1 MDDFREWLSDNLR
14 YFMLGGAILVIV
26 LVLIFG
32 VRACVG
38 GKKGNSNEDQK
49 TAQSNQEN
57 DPSSPAND
65 GETDEKK
72 DASPAT
78 DTNAETT
85 MEKASTEV
93 TELIQSYYKAFGEKD
108 IATLKTIEDGFT
120 PADESQINSRD
131 YIDGYEVQDVYAK
144 KGLTDGSY
152 VVYVVFNYICTGI
165 ETPVP
170 ALSQFYVET
179 DSDGNLKI
187 KGGADEDAD
196 ISAYVKKLES
206 EKDVQDL
213 IAKVK
218 ADYEAAQAGDPL
230 WQNFF
235 RAWVMM
241 PVLLQMQEQCLQSQK
256 IVMFVLPQIQR
267 VKLSVAFLQ
276 ERKLKRRGRKVTGYR
291 SIMMDRPDMYTAVC
305 WSRRNKNAVLL
316 KSLHFFCHADL
327 IF

>member
-38 GKKGNSNEDQK
+38 GKKGNSNEDQT

-72 DASPAT
+72 DASPAADT
-78 DTNAETT
+78 DAETT

-108 IATLKTIEDGFT
+108 IATLKTIEDDFT
-120 PADESQINSRD
+120 PADEAQINSRD
-131 YIDGYEVQDVYAK
+131 YIDGYEVKDVYAK

-152 VVYVVFNYICTGI
+152 VVYVVFNYICTGVD
-165 ETPVP
+165 TPVP

-179 DSDGNLKI
+179 ASDGSLKIVGDTDSDQS
-187 KGGADEDAD
+187 
-196 ISAYVKKLES
+196 ISAYLTRLED
-206 EKDVQDL
+206 EDDVQNL
-213 IAKVK
+213 ITQVK
-218 ADYEAAQAGDPL
+218 SDYDAAQNNDPAL
-230 WQNFF
+230 
-235 RAWVMM
+235 A
-241 PVLLQMQEQCLQSQK
+241 E
-256 IVMFVLPQIQR
+256 
-267 VKLSVAFLQ
+267 FLQ
-276 ERKLKRRGRKVTGYR
+276 GLGDDASASGEGSDGTTLTVTEDCNVRASADSEGEIIGGLSAGTEVVKQGEEGDWIRIDYDGQTGYVY
-291 SIMMDRPDMYTAVC
+291 SG
-305 WSRRNKNAVLL
+305 LL
-316 KSLHFFCHADL
+316 E
-327 IF
+327 

>member
-14 YFMLGGAILVIV
+14 YFMLGGAILLIV

-38 GKKGNSNEDQK
+38 GKKGNSNGDQT

-72 DASPAT
+72 DASSADST
-78 DTNAETT
+78 EAETT

-144 KGLTDGSY
+144 EGLTDGSY

-187 KGGADEDAD
+187 KGGADEDTD
-196 ISAYVKKLES
+196 ISTYVKKLES
-206 EKDVQDL
+206 ESDVKTL
-213 IAKVK
+213 IAQVK
-218 ADYEAAQAGDPL
+218 ADYDAAQENDSAL
-230 WQNFF
+230 T
-235 RAWVMM
+235 
-241 PVLLQMQEQCLQSQK
+241 E
-256 IVMFVLPQIQR
+256 
-267 VKLSVAFLQ
+267 FLQ
-276 ERKLKRRGRKVTGYR
+276 GLGDDASASTETGTMLTVTEDCNVRASADSEGEVIGGYSAGTEVEKKGQEGDWIQVDYDGQTGYIY
-291 SIMMDRPDMYTAVC
+291 SG
-305 WSRRNKNAVLL
+305 LL
-316 KSLHFFCHADL
+316 E
-327 IF
+327 

>member
-38 GKKGNSNEDQK
+38 GKKGNSNEDQT
-49 TAQSNQEN
+49 TAKSNQEN

-218 ADYEAAQAGDPL
+218 ADYEAAQAGDSSL
-230 WQNFF
+230 
-235 RAWVMM
+235 A
-241 PVLLQMQEQCLQSQK
+241 E
-256 IVMFVLPQIQR
+256 
-267 VKLSVAFLQ
+267 FLQ
-276 ERKLKRRGRKVTGYR
+276 GLAESG
-291 SIMMDRPDMYTAVC
+291 
-305 WSRRNKNAVLL
+305 
-316 KSLHFFCHADL
+316 
-327 IF
+327 

>member
-85 MEKASTEV
+85 MEK
-93 TELIQSYYKAFGEKD
+93 D

-144 KGLTDGSY
+144 KGLTDDSY

-179 DSDGNLKI
+179 DSDGSLKI

-206 EKDVQDL
+206 GKDVQDL
-213 IAKVK
+213 ITKVK
-218 ADYEAAQAGDPL
+218 ADYEAAQASDSAL
-230 WQNFF
+230 
-235 RAWVMM
+235 A
-241 PVLLQMQEQCLQSQK
+241 E
-256 IVMFVLPQIQR
+256 
-267 VKLSVAFLQ
+267 FLQ
-276 ERKLKRRGRKVTGYR
+276 GLGDDASASADVGTVLTVTEDCNVRASADSEGEVIGGLSAGTEVEKKGQEGDWIQVDYDGQTGYIY
-291 SIMMDRPDMYTAVC
+291 SG
-305 WSRRNKNAVLL
+305 LL
-316 KSLHFFCHADL
+316 E
-327 IF
+327 

>member
-1 MDDFREWLSDNLR
+1 M
-14 YFMLGGAILVIV
+14 IV

-38 GKKGNSNEDQK
+38 GKKGNSNKDQT

-72 DASPAT
+72 DASSAADT
-78 DTNAETT
+78 DAETT

-131 YIDGYEVQDVYAK
+131 YIDGYEVQNVYAK
-144 KGLTDGSY
+144 KGLTDDSY

-179 DSDGNLKI
+179 GSDGNLKI
-187 KGGADEDAD
+187 KGGADDDAD

-206 EKDVQDL
+206 EKDVQEL
-213 IAKVK
+213 ITKVK
-218 ADYEAAQAGDPL
+218 TDYEAAQESDPSL
-230 WQNFF
+230 AEFLQ
-235 RAWVMM
+235 ALVKM
-241 PVLLQMQEQCLQSQK
+241 PVLPQMQEQCLQLQR

-267 VKLSVAFLQ
+267 VRLSVVFLQ
-276 ERKLKRRGRKVTGYR
+276 ERKLKRKGRKATGYR
-291 SIMMDRPDMYTAVC
+291 LIMMDRPVMSIVVC
-305 WSRRNKNAVLL
+305 
-316 KSLHFFCHADL
+316 
-327 IF
+327 

>member
-1 MDDFREWLSDNLR
+1 
-14 YFMLGGAILVIV
+14 
-26 LVLIFG
+26 
-32 VRACVG
+32 
-38 GKKGNSNEDQK
+38 
-49 TAQSNQEN
+49 
-57 DPSSPAND
+57 
-65 GETDEKK
+65 
-72 DASPAT
+72 
-78 DTNAETT
+78 

-179 DSDGNLKI
+179 DSDGNQKI

-218 ADYEAAQAGDPL
+218 ADYEAAQAGDSSL
-230 WQNFF
+230 
-235 RAWVMM
+235 A
-241 PVLLQMQEQCLQSQK
+241 E
-256 IVMFVLPQIQR
+256 
-267 VKLSVAFLQ
+267 FLQ
-276 ERKLKRRGRKVTGYR
+276 GLGDDASASADAGTMLTVREDCKLKRRGRKVTGYR

-305 WSRRNKNAVLL
+305 WSRNVIKMQVLL

-327 IF
+327 IFSENHLKRMCTFDRLS

>member
-38 GKKGNSNEDQK
+38 GKKGNSNEDQT

-72 DASPAT
+72 DASSADST
-78 DTNAETT
+78 EAETT

-144 KGLTDGSY
+144 EGLTDGSY

-187 KGGADEDAD
+187 KGGADEDTD
-196 ISAYVKKLES
+196 ISTYVKKLES
-206 EKDVQDL
+206 ESDVKTL
-213 IAKVK
+213 IAQVK
-218 ADYEAAQAGDPL
+218 ADYDAAQENDSAL
-230 WQNFF
+230 T
-235 RAWVMM
+235 
-241 PVLLQMQEQCLQSQK
+241 E
-256 IVMFVLPQIQR
+256 
-267 VKLSVAFLQ
+267 FLQ
-276 ERKLKRRGRKVTGYR
+276 GLGDDASASTETGTMLTVTEDCNVRASADSEGEVIGGYSAGTEVEKKGQEGDWIQVDYDGQTGYIY
-291 SIMMDRPDMYTAVC
+291 SG
-305 WSRRNKNAVLL
+305 LL
-316 KSLHFFCHADL
+316 E
-327 IF
+327 

>member
-14 YFMLGGAILVIV
+14 YFMLGGAILLIV

-38 GKKGNSNEDQK
+38 GKKGNSNEDQT
-49 TAQSNQEN
+49 TAKSNQEN

-72 DASPAT
+72 DASSADST
-78 DTNAETT
+78 EAETT

-144 KGLTDGSY
+144 KGLTDDSY

-187 KGGADEDAD
+187 KGGADEDTD
-196 ISAYVKKLES
+196 ISTYVKKLES
-206 EKDVQDL
+206 ESDVKTL
-213 IAKVK
+213 ITQVK
-218 ADYEAAQAGDPL
+218 ADYDAAQENDSALAEFLRGLGDDASASAETGTMLTVTEDCNVRASADSEGEVIGGFSAGTE
-230 WQNFF
+230 
-235 RAWVMM
+235 VEKKG
-241 PVLLQMQEQCLQSQK
+241 QEGDW
-256 IVMFVLPQIQR
+256 IQ
-267 VKLSVAFLQ
+267 VDYDGQ
-276 ERKLKRRGRKVTGYR
+276 TGYIY
-291 SIMMDRPDMYTAVC
+291 SG
-305 WSRRNKNAVLL
+305 LL
-316 KSLHFFCHADL
+316 E
-327 IF
+327 

>member
-38 GKKGNSNEDQK
+38 GKKGNSNKDQT

-65 GETDEKK
+65 GET
-72 DASPAT
+72 P
-78 DTNAETT
+78 

-131 YIDGYEVQDVYAK
+131 YIDGYEVQNVYAK
-144 KGLTDGSY
+144 KGLTDDSY

-179 DSDGNLKI
+179 GSDGNLKI
-187 KGGADEDAD
+187 KGGADDDAD

-206 EKDVQDL
+206 EKDVQEL
-213 IAKVK
+213 ITKVK
-218 ADYEAAQAGDPL
+218 TDYEAAQESDPSL
-230 WQNFF
+230 
-235 RAWVMM
+235 A
-241 PVLLQMQEQCLQSQK
+241 E
-256 IVMFVLPQIQR
+256 
-267 VKLSVAFLQ
+267 FLQ
-276 ERKLKRRGRKVTGYR
+276 GLGEDASASADAGTMLTVTEDCNVRASADSEGEVIGGFSAGTEVEKKGQEGDWIQVDYDGQTGYVY
-291 SIMMDRPDMYTAVC
+291 SG
-305 WSRRNKNAVLL
+305 LL
-316 KSLHFFCHADL
+316 E
-327 IF
+327 

>member
-144 KGLTDGSY
+144 KGLTDDSY

-179 DSDGNLKI
+179 DSDGSLKI

-206 EKDVQDL
+206 GKDVQDL
-213 IAKVK
+213 ITKVK
-218 ADYEAAQAGDPL
+218 ADYEAAQASDSAL
-230 WQNFF
+230 
-235 RAWVMM
+235 A
-241 PVLLQMQEQCLQSQK
+241 E
-256 IVMFVLPQIQR
+256 
-267 VKLSVAFLQ
+267 FLQ
-276 ERKLKRRGRKVTGYR
+276 GLGDDASASADVGTVLTVTEDCNVRASADSEGEVIGGFSAGTEVEKKGQEGDWIQVDYDGQTGYIY
-291 SIMMDRPDMYTAVC
+291 SG
-305 WSRRNKNAVLL
+305 LL
-316 KSLHFFCHADL
+316 E
-327 IF
+327 

>member
-14 YFMLGGAILVIV
+14 YFMLGGAILLIV

-38 GKKGNSNEDQK
+38 GKKGNSNEDQT
-49 TAQSNQEN
+49 TAKSNQEN

-72 DASPAT
+72 DASPA
-78 DTNAETT
+78 AEDAATT

-144 KGLTDGSY
+144 KGLTDDSY

-179 DSDGNLKI
+179 DGDGNLKI
-187 KGGADEDAD
+187 KGGADEDTD
-196 ISAYVKKLES
+196 ISTYVKKLES
-206 EKDVQDL
+206 ESDVKAL
-213 IAKVK
+213 IAQVK
-218 ADYEAAQAGDPL
+218 ANYDAAQENDSALAEFLRGLGDDASASAEAGTMLTVTEDC
-230 WQNFF
+230 NV
-235 RAWVMM
+235 RASADSEGEVIGGFSAGTE
-241 PVLLQMQEQCLQSQK
+241 VEKKGQEGDW
-256 IVMFVLPQIQR
+256 IQ
-267 VKLSVAFLQ
+267 VDYDGQ
-276 ERKLKRRGRKVTGYR
+276 TGYIY
-291 SIMMDRPDMYTAVC
+291 SG
-305 WSRRNKNAVLL
+305 LL
-316 KSLHFFCHADL
+316 E
-327 IF
+327 

>member
-14 YFMLGGAILVIV
+14 YFMLGGAILLIV

-38 GKKGNSNEDQK
+38 GKKGNSNEDQT
-49 TAQSNQEN
+49 TAKSNQEN

-72 DASPAT
+72 DASSADST
-78 DTNAETT
+78 EAETT

-144 KGLTDGSY
+144 KGLTDDSY

-179 DSDGNLKI
+179 DGDGNPKI
-187 KGGADEDAD
+187 KGGADEDTD
-196 ISAYVKKLES
+196 ISTYVKKLES
-206 EKDVQDL
+206 ESDVKAL
-213 IAKVK
+213 IAQVK
-218 ADYEAAQAGDPL
+218 ANYDAAQENDSAL
-230 WQNFF
+230 
-235 RAWVMM
+235 A
-241 PVLLQMQEQCLQSQK
+241 E
-256 IVMFVLPQIQR
+256 
-267 VKLSVAFLQ
+267 FLQ
-276 ERKLKRRGRKVTGYR
+276 GLGDDASASAETGTMLTVTEDCNVRASADSEGEVIGGFSAGTEVEKKGQEGDWIQVDYDGQTGYIY
-291 SIMMDRPDMYTAVC
+291 SG
-305 WSRRNKNAVLL
+305 LL
-316 KSLHFFCHADL
+316 E
-327 IF
+327 

>member
-1 MDDFREWLSDNLR
+1 MDNFREWLSDNLR
-14 YFMLGGAILVIV
+14 YFMLGGAILLIV
-26 LVLIFG
+26 VVLFFG
-32 VRACVG
+32 VRAFMG
-38 GKKGNSNEDQK
+38 SGKGDSSKDTVENQTTADNDQGNV
-49 TAQSNQEN
+49 
-57 DPSSPAND
+57 PSSPAND

-144 KGLTDGSY
+144 KGLTDDSY

-179 DSDGNLKI
+179 DSDGSLKI

-206 EKDVQDL
+206 GKDVQDL
-213 IAKVK
+213 ITKVK
-218 ADYEAAQAGDPL
+218 ADYEAAQASDSAL
-230 WQNFF
+230 
-235 RAWVMM
+235 A
-241 PVLLQMQEQCLQSQK
+241 E
-256 IVMFVLPQIQR
+256 
-267 VKLSVAFLQ
+267 FLQ
-276 ERKLKRRGRKVTGYR
+276 GLGDDASASADAGTVLTVTEDCNVRASADSEGEVIGGLSAGTEVEKKGQEGDWIQVDYDGQTGYIY
-291 SIMMDRPDMYTAVC
+291 SG
-305 WSRRNKNAVLL
+305 LL
-316 KSLHFFCHADL
+316 E
-327 IF
+327 

>member
-38 GKKGNSNEDQK
+38 GKKGNSNKDQT

-72 DASPAT
+72 DASSAADT
-78 DTNAETT
+78 DAETT

-131 YIDGYEVQDVYAK
+131 YIDGYEVQNVYAK
-144 KGLTDGSY
+144 KGLTDDSY
-152 VVYVVFNYICTGI
+152 VV
-165 ETPVP
+165 
-170 ALSQFYVET
+170 
-179 DSDGNLKI
+179 
-187 KGGADEDAD
+187 
-196 ISAYVKKLES
+196 
-206 EKDVQDL
+206 
-213 IAKVK
+213 
-218 ADYEAAQAGDPL
+218 
-230 WQNFF
+230 
-235 RAWVMM
+235 M
-241 PVLLQMQEQCLQSQK
+241 
-256 IVMFVLPQIQR
+256 
-267 VKLSVAFLQ
+267 
-276 ERKLKRRGRKVTGYR
+276 
-291 SIMMDRPDMYTAVC
+291 
-305 WSRRNKNAVLL
+305 
-316 KSLHFFCHADL
+316 
-327 IF
+327 

>member
-108 IATLKTIEDGFT
+108 IATLKTIEDDFT
-120 PADESQINSRD
+120 PADEAQINSRD
-131 YIDGYEVQDVYAK
+131 YIDGYEVKDVYAK

-152 VVYVVFNYICTGI
+152 VVYVVFNYICTGVD
-165 ETPVP
+165 TPVP

-179 DSDGNLKI
+179 ASDGSLKIVGDTDSDQS
-187 KGGADEDAD
+187 
-196 ISAYVKKLES
+196 ISAYLTRLED
-206 EKDVQDL
+206 EDDVQNL
-213 IAKVK
+213 ITQVK
-218 ADYEAAQAGDPL
+218 SDYDAAQNNDPAL
-230 WQNFF
+230 
-235 RAWVMM
+235 A
-241 PVLLQMQEQCLQSQK
+241 E
-256 IVMFVLPQIQR
+256 
-267 VKLSVAFLQ
+267 FLQ
-276 ERKLKRRGRKVTGYR
+276 GLGDDASASGEGSDGTTLTVTEDCNVRASADSEGEIIGGLSAGTEVVKQGEEGDWIRIDYDGQTGYVY
-291 SIMMDRPDMYTAVC
+291 SG
-305 WSRRNKNAVLL
+305 LL
-316 KSLHFFCHADL
+316 E
-327 IF
+327 

>member
-14 YFMLGGAILVIV
+14 YFMLGGAILLIV

-38 GKKGNSNEDQK
+38 GKKGNSNGDQT

-72 DASPAT
+72 DASSADST
-78 DTNAETT
+78 EAETT

-144 KGLTDGSY
+144 EGLTDGSY

-179 DSDGNLKI
+179 DSDGNLQI
-187 KGGADEDAD
+187 KGGADEDTD
-196 ISAYVKKLES
+196 ISTYVKKLES
-206 EKDVQDL
+206 ESDVKAL
-213 IAKVK
+213 IAQVK
-218 ADYEAAQAGDPL
+218 ADYDAAQENDSAL
-230 WQNFF
+230 T
-235 RAWVMM
+235 
-241 PVLLQMQEQCLQSQK
+241 E
-256 IVMFVLPQIQR
+256 
-267 VKLSVAFLQ
+267 FLQ
-276 ERKLKRRGRKVTGYR
+276 GLGDDASASTETGTMLTVTEDCNVRASADSEGEVIGGYSAGTEVEKKGQEGDWIQVDYDGQTGYIY
-291 SIMMDRPDMYTAVC
+291 SG
-305 WSRRNKNAVLL
+305 LL
-316 KSLHFFCHADL
+316 E
-327 IF
+327 

>member
-14 YFMLGGAILVIV
+14 YFMLGGAILLIV

-38 GKKGNSNEDQK
+38 GKKGNSNGDQT

-72 DASPAT
+72 DASSADST
-78 DTNAETT
+78 EAETT

-144 KGLTDGSY
+144 EGLTDGSY

-179 DSDGNLKI
+179 DSDGNLQI
-187 KGGADEDAD
+187 KGGADEDTD
-196 ISAYVKKLES
+196 ISTYVKKLES
-206 EKDVQDL
+206 ESDVKAL
-213 IAKVK
+213 IAQVK
-218 ADYEAAQAGDPL
+218 ADYDTAQENDSAL
-230 WQNFF
+230 T
-235 RAWVMM
+235 
-241 PVLLQMQEQCLQSQK
+241 E
-256 IVMFVLPQIQR
+256 
-267 VKLSVAFLQ
+267 FLQ
-276 ERKLKRRGRKVTGYR
+276 GLGDDASASTETGTMLTVTEDCNVRASADSEGEVIGGYSAGTEVEKKGQEGDWIQVDYDGQTGYIY
-291 SIMMDRPDMYTAVC
+291 SG
-305 WSRRNKNAVLL
+305 LL
-316 KSLHFFCHADL
+316 E
-327 IF
+327 

>member
-1 MDDFREWLSDNLR
+1 M
-14 YFMLGGAILVIV
+14 IV

-38 GKKGNSNEDQK
+38 GKKGNSNKDQT

-65 GETDEKK
+65 GGDRREERRQFRGRYGCGD
-72 DASPAT
+72 
-78 DTNAETT
+78 NHG
-85 MEKASTEV
+85 KASTEV

-131 YIDGYEVQDVYAK
+131 YIDGYEVQNVYAK
-144 KGLTDGSY
+144 KGLTDDSY

-179 DSDGNLKI
+179 GSDGNLKI
-187 KGGADEDAD
+187 KGGADDDAD

-206 EKDVQDL
+206 EKDVQEL
-213 IAKVK
+213 ITKVK
-218 ADYEAAQAGDPL
+218 TDYEAAQESDPSL
-230 WQNFF
+230 AEFLQ
-235 RAWVMM
+235 ALVKM
-241 PVLLQMQEQCLQSQK
+241 PVLPQMQEQCLQLQR

-267 VKLSVAFLQ
+267 VRLSVVFLQ
-276 ERKLKRRGRKVTGYR
+276 ERKLKRKGRKATGYR
-291 SIMMDRPDMYTAVC
+291 LIMMDRPVMFIVVC
-305 WSRRNKNAVLL
+305 
-316 KSLHFFCHADL
+316 
-327 IF
+327 